1 MKILIRWL
9 IASADKLLLWQP
21 LGRAAKRGEEDAVPQ
36 SDSH

>member
-1 MKILIRWL
+1 MRLMIRWL
-9 IASADKLLLWQP
+9 IALAEGLLLWQP